1 MSGRERDGRV
11 KLPIIIPIPGATTVN
26 RVNENL
32 RQVELD
38 EEDMRELDEALSR
51 ISVQGGQVWWEAGGD
66 GGWVSIFLI
75 INSRAI
81 HV

>member
-1 MSGRERDGRV
+1 MSGRKRDGRV

-51 ISVQGGQVWWEAGGD
+51 ISVQGGRYGGKLAEMVH
-66 GGWVSIFLI
+66 G
-75 INSRAI
+75 
-81 HV
+81 